1 MPNNP
6 RGRSRSA
13 PTTIRRFL
21 RSVPGRAGLMVGLA
35 LGAGAAAHAQPALP
49 PFNQEPYT
57 HPQRSVTIAPGRVLN
72 LYCTGH
78 GSPSVILD
86 SGWGGPT
93 TAWAY
98 VQPGVARFT
107 RVCSYD
113 RAGQGFSG
121 PGPLPRDTNAL
132 VGDLHSLLHAAGIRP
147 PYVLVGH
154 SLAGLDAV
162 LFADRYRD
170 ELAGLVLVD
179 PAFPH
184 QAEQMSR
191 IPGVGAILRKTVLDF
206 APCEAA
212 ARAHRLPV
220 APPLVDLCLNHDP
233 AYGAPLVRALDR
245 MALRPEFWT
254 DLDSEIAS
262 FGSAPGAPARDV
274 DSEELDRASR
284 SFGALPLVVLTAGNK
299 VALPGLSPAQTD
311 ALFGVWNHGHDL
323 IASRSSRGRNQLV
336 PDTSHYI
343 QFHQPGTVIDAI
355 HEVVADARG
364 AAFPPNVRQ
373 P

>member
-1 MPNNP
+1 MLDHPP
-6 RGRSRSA
+6 GSSRSVPA
-13 PTTIRRFL
+13 TIGRFL
-21 RSVPGRAGLMVGLA
+21 RSMLGRAGLVAGLA
-35 LGAGAAAHAQPALP
+35 SGPGIVAHAQPALP

-57 HPQRSVTIAPGRVLN
+57 HPQRSVTIAPGRTLN
-72 LYCTGH
+72 LYCTGS
-78 GSPSVILD
+78 GTPTVVLD

-121 PGPLPRDTNAL
+121 PGPLPRDTDAL
-132 VGDLHSLLHAAGIRP
+132 VGDLHGLLHAAGLRP
-147 PYVLVGH
+147 PFVLVGH

-162 LFADRYRD
+162 LFADRYSD
-170 ELAGLVLVD
+170 ELAGMVLVD

-191 IPGVGAILRKTVLDF
+191 IPEVGAILRKTVPDF

-220 APPLVDLCLNHDP
+220 APLLVDLCLNHDP
-233 AYGAPLVRALDR
+233 AYGVPLVRAMDQ
-245 MALRPEFWT
+245 MSLRPELWT
-254 DLDSEIAS
+254 SLASEIGS
-262 FGSAPGAPARDV
+262 FGSAPGAPTPDV
-274 DSEELDRASR
+274 DSQELDRASA
-284 SFGALPLVVLTAGNK
+284 SFGAMPLVVLTAGNK
-299 VALPGLSPAQTD
+299 VALPGLSVAQAD

-323 IASRSSRGRNQLV
+323 IAALSSRGRNQLV

-343 QFHQPGTVIDAI
+343 QFYQPGTVIDAI
-355 HEVVADARG
+355 HEVVADTRDARSSSR
-364 AAFPPNVRQ
+364 ARLP
-373 P
+373 

>member
-1 MPNNP
+1 MPNN
-6 RGRSRSA
+6 RHESSRSVPA
-13 PTTIRRFL
+13 KLRRFL
-21 RSVPGRAGLMVGLA
+21 WSGLRRAGLVLGLA
-35 LGAGAAAHAQPALP
+35 VIPGVVAHAQPAPP

-57 HPQRSVTIAPGRVLN
+57 HPQRSVTIAPGRTLN

-78 GSPSVILD
+78 GTPTVVLD

-132 VGDLHSLLHAAGIRP
+132 VGDLHGLLHAAGLRP
-147 PYVLVGH
+147 PFVLVGH

-170 ELAGLVLVD
+170 ELAGMVLVD

-191 IPGVGAILRKTVLDF
+191 IPGVGPILRKTVPDF
-206 APCEAA
+206 TPCEAA

-245 MALRPEFWT
+245 MSLRPDLWT
-254 DLDSEIAS
+254 TLASEVGS
-262 FGSAPGAPARDV
+262 FGSAPGAPTPDV
-274 DSEELDRASR
+274 DSQELDGASA
-284 SFGALPLVVLTAGNK
+284 SFGALPMVVLTAGNK
-299 VALPGLSPAQTD
+299 VALPGLSAAQAD
-311 ALFGVWNHGHDL
+311 ALFGVWNHAHDL
-323 IASRSSRGRNQLV
+323 IAARSSRGRNRLV
-336 PDTSHYI
+336 PDTGHYI
-343 QFHQPGTVIDAI
+343 QLHQPGTVIAAI

-364 AAFPPNVRQ
+364 AAVPSRGRTP
-373 P
+373 

>member
-1 MPNNP
+1 ML
-6 RGRSRSA
+6 A
-13 PTTIRRFL
+13 
-21 RSVPGRAGLMVGLA
+21 RAGLVLGLA
-35 LGAGAAAHAQPALP
+35 LSPGVAAHAQPTLP
-49 PFNQEPYT
+49 PFDQEPYT
-57 HPQRSVTIAPGRVLN
+57 HPQRLVTIAPGRRLN

-78 GSPSVILD
+78 GMPAVVLD

-98 VQPGVARFT
+98 VQPRVARFT

-113 RAGQGFSG
+113 RAGQGFSS

-132 VGDLHSLLHAAGIRP
+132 VGDLHSLLHAAGVSP

-154 SLAGLDAV
+154 SLAGLDAM
-162 LFADRYRD
+162 LFADRHRD
-170 ELAGLVLVD
+170 ELAGMVLVD

-191 IPGVGAILRKTVLDF
+191 IPGVGAVLRKTVPDF

-220 APPLVDLCLNHDP
+220 APPLVELCLNHDP
-233 AYGAPLVRALDR
+233 AYGAPLARALDR
-245 MALRPEFWT
+245 MALRPAFWT
-254 DLDSEIAS
+254 DLASELAS
-262 FGSAPGAPARDV
+262 FGSAPGAPTRDL

-284 SFGALPLVVLTAGNK
+284 SFGAMPLVVLTAGNK
-299 VALPGLSPAQTD
+299 VALPGLSPAQAS
-311 ALFGVWNHGHDL
+311 ALFEVWNRGHDL

-343 QFHQPGTVIDAI
+343 QFYQPGTVVDAI
-355 HEVVADARG
+355 REVVSGARG
-364 AAFPPNVRQ
+364 AAPAPGARQ